1 MERTV
6 ARFRLTVDDA
16 ILQRYPDYTLLVIYA
31 EGIRNGPTDTASD
44 AYLRDAEE
52 HQRKALTS
60 DHLPLHPHI
69 AAWRKMYSSFGL
81 KPNKYPCS
89 AEALLKRVLKDQNLP
104 RINRL
109 VDFYNAVSVRYVL
122 PLGGE
127 DWDQIESDVVLKES
141 SGTEPF
147 IARVNHEEVTTY
159 PEPGEII
166 WADRAGVTCR
176 AWNWRQGHRTMLTE
190 ATRNAY
196 FVFDRLAPLPMADLR
211 RAESDLTRVLREEA
225 RAAQVWSETFGASS

>member
-1 MERTV
+1 MTQ
-6 ARFRLTVDDA
+6 FRLAVDDA
-16 ILQRYPDYTLLVIYA
+16 ILQRYPDYTLVVIYA
-31 EGIRNGPTDTASD
+31 EGIHNGPSNEASE
-44 AYLRDAEE
+44 AYLRDAENY
-52 HQRKALTS
+52 QRKALTS
-60 DHLPLHPHI
+60 DQLSLHPHI
-69 AAWRKMYSSFGL
+69 AAWRKTYSSFGL

-89 AEALLKRVLKDQNLP
+89 AEALLKRILKGQNLP

-109 VDFYNAVSVRYVL
+109 VDFYNAISVRYVL
-122 PLGGE
+122 PVGGE
-127 DWDQIESDVVLKES
+127 DRDRVESDVVLKEAA
-141 SGTEPF
+141 GTEPF
-147 IARVNHEEVTTY
+147 IARINHEEVTTY

-211 RAESDLTRVLREEA
+211 RAEAELTRILREEA
-225 RAAQVWSETFGASS
+225 QADKVWSEIFGASG